1 MRLGD
6 CKPGRMEPAY
16 RKLEVVFGCI
26 SVVLPEFDGADDD
39 DDPDAN
45 PLELLEVERFFFFL
59 FMKRAEECR
68 DDSIEEPPT

>member
-39 DDPDAN
+39 DDDPDAN

-59 FMKRAEECR
+59 FMKRAEGR
-68 DDSIEEPPT
+68 DGTEEPPT